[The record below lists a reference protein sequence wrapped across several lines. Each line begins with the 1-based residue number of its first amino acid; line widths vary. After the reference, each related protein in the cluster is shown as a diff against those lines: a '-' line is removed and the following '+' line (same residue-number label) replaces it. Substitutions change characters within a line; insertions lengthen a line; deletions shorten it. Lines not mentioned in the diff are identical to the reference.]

1 MVLELQQLRREK
13 KRKGKTSRWYDR
25 EACEFRTCS
34 ESGLALDERKKMHCM
49 LMAADVGQV

>member
-25 EACEFRTCS
+25 EACEVRTYVS
-34 ESGLALDERKKMHCM
+34 LALLWMKERRCT
-49 LMAADVGQV
+49 AC